1 MTEQKQKP
9 KEKNDAGDSG
19 DKKTELQ
26 SYVLQMSK
34 IDDYIEMLQ
43 LQVDD
48 ARKKKKELLG
58 VVLSNRPYPR

>member
-1 MTEQKQKP
+1 MEKQKQKTR
-9 KEKNDAGDSG
+9 EKNEVGDSG